1 MNLKLVVLIAAV
13 APSIAAADI
22 VGQVVRVHDGD
33 TLTVTVQQKVL
44 RVRLDAVDAPELHQ
58 PFGPGSMHSL
68 VELCGGKQAELTT
81 RGKDRYGR
89 TIAGVKCAG
98 VDANAEQVRRG
109 MAWVYTRYA
118 PQRSPLYALQ
128 RDARVARR
136 GLWLD
141 ARPTAP
147 WEWRLT
153 NRAKRYKEAT
163 V

>member
-1 MNLKLVVLIAAV
+1 MRLTLVVLIAAI
-13 APSIAAADI
+13 APSIAVADI
-22 VGQVVRVHDGD
+22 IGRVVRVHDGD
-33 TLTVTVQQKVL
+33 TLTVVIQQKQL
-44 RVRLDAVDAPELHQ
+44 RVRLDAVDAPELRQ
-58 PFGPGSMHSL
+58 AFGRGSMQSL
-68 VELCGGKQAELTT
+68 LELCGGKQAELST

-98 VDANAEQVRRG
+98 IDANAEQVRRG

-118 PQRSPLYALQ
+118 PKRSPLYALE

-153 NRAKRYKEAT
+153 NRARRYKEAT